1 MELEIG
7 TEERFLEFVSKS
19 KGKKIALISHTDLDG
34 ITSAKIANEI
44 FHADIF
50 KFVEYTD
57 LNIKLAEELKNLGVE
72 RIVFTDINVQ
82 DEKFVAVLESFAEV
96 LIIDHHKTS
105 DLNSEKTF
113 LIKGE
118 NGYSAGYLCYEL
130 FSKIKNLEKFDWLVA
145 CSCISDYCHI
155 KSEKWLNEIMKKY
168 ADSLEHVDGYVR
180 KGGEFWELQK
190 TLSMALIYFKDNPK
204 KVYDS
209 IGENFGEIGDLE
221 KHAQEVQSEID
232 NAIKNFENEREEFE
246 EGWFYEF
253 DSKFGINSIVST
265 ILSSSE
271 KDKAFVLISPYKNL
285 YKISIRRQDKNFD
298 CDKFVKKLMEGFEG
312 AGGGGHVPA
321 AGGYFMKGDL
331 EEFKKKLG
339 IKTFK

>member
-145 CSCISDYCHI
+145 CSCISDY
-155 KSEKWLNEIMKKY
+155 
-168 ADSLEHVDGYVR
+168 
-180 KGGEFWELQK
+180 
-190 TLSMALIYFKDNPK
+190 
-204 KVYDS
+204 
-209 IGENFGEIGDLE
+209 
-221 KHAQEVQSEID
+221 
-232 NAIKNFENEREEFE
+232 
-246 EGWFYEF
+246 
-253 DSKFGINSIVST
+253 
-265 ILSSSE
+265 
-271 KDKAFVLISPYKNL
+271 
-285 YKISIRRQDKNFD
+285 
-298 CDKFVKKLMEGFEG
+298 
-312 AGGGGHVPA
+312 
-321 AGGYFMKGDL
+321 
-331 EEFKKKLG
+331 
-339 IKTFK
+339 